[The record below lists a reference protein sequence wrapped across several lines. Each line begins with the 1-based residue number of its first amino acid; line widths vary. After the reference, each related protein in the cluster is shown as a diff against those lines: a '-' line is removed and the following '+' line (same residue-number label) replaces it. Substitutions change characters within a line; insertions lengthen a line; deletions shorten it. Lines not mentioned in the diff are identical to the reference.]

1 MRPAASAGG
10 VRDVRDALR
19 RTTALHFPACCLGWC
34 GLGVPAQPRAVNAA
48 TSSSHHQVR
57 VLLLEH
63 GAVAREDGLRDRH
76 ERERRLDVAAGLDP
90 APRDSH
96 RDVLLAL
103 EVLVGRLGG
112 HGHLDARLPV
122 DVVGPLPVEVALLA
136 LASGADVDHQVD
148 VLEVV
153 AHRDVGVAQLRAHGR
168 IVVHHPEDAVHH
180 RLELLGRVELDAHAG
195 YELEEEPPAA
205 GFAAALA
212 REAAGLERAADFAAV
227 ERLARFVAVERPDD
241 DARFDAAERPDDA
254 GFDVVDRLDEEA
266 RFDAVERPDEE
277 ARFDED
283 ARFAVERPGDDAGFD
298 AVERPDDDARFDAAV
313 ERRLDDLRAV
323 AAGFFAA
330 ELLAAVVDDEAARG
344 PSSAE
349 TRPASPST
357 SRRRLL
363 ISSTTRSS
371 STSRMRLTAPASSPA
386 NSCAGPRSDWALS
399 AVAVKV
405 RSTAERT
412 ASTASTAPAEA
423 LSFLP
428 SFFFFES
435 FFAITARS

>member
-195 YELEEEPPAA
+195 YELEEEPPEA

-254 GFDVVDRLDEEA
+254 GFDAVDRLDEEA
-266 RFDAVERPDEE
+266 R
-277 ARFDED
+277 
-283 ARFAVERPGDDAGFD
+283 FD

-313 ERRLDDLRAV
+313 ERRLEDLRAV

-330 ELLAAVVDDEAARG
+330 ELLAAVVADEAARG

-386 NSCAGPRSDWALS
+386 NSCAGPRSDWAPS

-405 RSTAERT
+405 R
-412 ASTASTAPAEA
+412 
-423 LSFLP
+423 
-428 SFFFFES
+428 
-435 FFAITARS
+435 

>member
-195 YELEEEPPAA
+195 YEFEEEPPEA
-205 GFAAALA
+205 GCVAALA

-227 ERLARFVAVERPDD
+227 ERLARFVAVERPGD
-241 DARFDAAERPDDA
+241 DAR
-254 GFDVVDRLDEEA
+254 
-266 RFDAVERPDEE
+266 
-277 ARFDED
+277 
-283 ARFAVERPGDDAGFD
+283 FD

-313 ERRLDDLRAV
+313 ERRLEDLRAV

-330 ELLAAVVDDEAARG
+330 ELLAAVVADEAARG

-386 NSCAGPRSDWALS
+386 NSCAGPRSDWAPS

-405 RSTAERT
+405 R
-412 ASTASTAPAEA
+412 
-423 LSFLP
+423 
-428 SFFFFES
+428 
-435 FFAITARS
+435 